1 MTFLNVEKLQKIHN
15 SNIGECSA
23 PKCNA
28 ASIVENALYYKL
40 LRIAG
45 KYYIKLLYGLIITV
59 EIALLVHKCNFKI
72 RWVAT
77 EIRDQETECTDG
89 WA

>member
-1 MTFLNVEKLQKIHN
+1 MAFKIFFEIIEKNEKIMTFLNVKKLQKIHN

-40 LRIAG
+40 LCLSE
-45 KYYIKLLYGLIITV
+45 KVT
-59 EIALLVHKCNFKI
+59 
-72 RWVAT
+72 
-77 EIRDQETECTDG
+77 
-89 WA
+89 